1 MKIELLILLIFGF
14 LIANT
19 YYDNKLLEKIK
30 SWKKF
35 YKMAFYGFIGLCV
48 FLIIKKTPNKSYE
61 MLNHANQFI
70 KFMPIDRNAKNLFE
84 PFIDFTKNSFKNNPN
99 INNPNANYSI
109 NNFSSYNQSSGEKR
123 ILNSGKQSTKRSV
136 SETKKKFV
144 AAQQNWHCKKCQ
156 KQLPAWFEVDHVMK
170 LEYGGSN
177 SIDNLEALC
186 RDCHGQK
193 TAMENL

>member
-61 MLNHANQFI
+61 ILNHANQFI
-70 KFMPIDRNAKNLFE
+70 KFMPLDRNAKNLFE
-84 PFIDFTKNSFKNNPN
+84 PFIDFTKNSFKNNSN

-109 NNFSSYNQSSGEKR
+109 NNFSSYNQSGGEKR

-186 RDCHGQK
+186 RDCHGRK

>member
-1 MKIELLILLIFGF
+1 MKIELFIILLTGF
-14 LIANT
+14 FIANT
-19 YYDNKLLEKIK
+19 YYDNKLLDKIK

-35 YKMAFYGFIGLCV
+35 YKMAFYGFVGLCL

-61 MLNHANQFI
+61 LLNHANHFI
-70 KFMPIDRNAKNLFE
+70 KYMPIDKNAKSLVE
-84 PFIDFTKNSFKNNPN
+84 PFIDFTKHNFGSNNNSNYNSNPLNNYYKLN
-99 INNPNANYSI
+99 M
-109 NNFSSYNQSSGEKR
+109 SSGEKR

-144 AAQQNWHCKKCQ
+144 AAQQNWRCKKCQ

-186 RDCHGQK
+186 RDCHGRK
-193 TAMENL
+193 TAIENL

>member
-61 MLNHANQFI
+61 ILNHANQFI
-70 KFMPIDRNAKNLFE
+70 KFMPIDRNTKNLFE

-99 INNPNANYSI
+99 ISNPNANYSM
-109 NNFSSYNQSSGEKR
+109 NNYSNYNQSAGEKR
-123 ILNSGKQSTKRSV
+123 ILNSGKHSTKRSV

-144 AAQQNWHCKKCQ
+144 AAQQNWCCKKCQ

-186 RDCHGQK
+186 RDCHGRK

>member
-1 MKIELLILLIFGF
+1 MKIELLILIITGF

-30 SWKKF
+30 TWKKY
-35 YKMAFYGFIGLCV
+35 YKMAFYAFVGLCI
-48 FLIIKKTPNKSYE
+48 FLIIKKTPNKNYD
-61 MLNHANQFI
+61 LINNANQFI
-70 KFMPIDRNAKNLFE
+70 KYMPIDKNTKSLFE
-84 PFIDFTKNSFKNNPN
+84 PIIDFTKYNFQQNLQDNITGYNNTSF
-99 INNPNANYSI
+99 
-109 NNFSSYNQSSGEKR
+109 NNFNITGAEKR
-123 ILNSGKQSTKRSV
+123 IINSGKKSTKRSV

-144 AAQQNWHCKKCQ
+144 AAQQSWCCKKCQ

-177 SIDNLEALC
+177 AVDNLEALC
-186 RDCHGQK
+186 RECHGRK

>member
-1 MKIELLILLIFGF
+1 MKIELLILLITGF

-19 YYDNKLLEKIK
+19 YYDNKLFEKIK
-30 SWKKF
+30 TWKKY
-35 YKMAFYGFIGLCV
+35 YKMAFYGFVGLCL

-61 MLNHANQFI
+61 LLNHANQFI
-70 KFMPIDRNAKNLFE
+70 KFMPLDRNTKSIME
-84 PFIDFTKNSFKNNPN
+84 PFIDFTKFNFKQPNSDSPD
-99 INNPNANYSI
+99 
-109 NNFSSYNQSSGEKR
+109 SYNSSNFNSNRLEKR
-123 ILNSGKQSTKRSV
+123 ILNSGKVGTKRSV

-144 AAQQNWHCKKCQ
+144 AAQQNWCCKKCK

-177 SIDNLEALC
+177 AVENLEALC
-186 RDCHGQK
+186 RDCHGRK

>member
-1 MKIELLILLIFGF
+1 MKIELLILLITGF

-19 YYDNKLLEKIK
+19 YYDNKLLERIK

-35 YKMAFYGFIGLCV
+35 YKMAFYGFIGLCL

-61 MLNHANQFI
+61 LLSHANQFI
-70 KFMPIDRNAKNLFE
+70 KFMPLDKNTKNLFE
-84 PFIDFTKNSFKNNPN
+84 PFIDFTKSNFRSSIQNNPQD
-99 INNPNANYSI
+99 YT
-109 NNFSSYNQSSGEKR
+109 SSNDFYNLNMSRGEKR
-123 ILNSGKQSTKRSV
+123 ILNSGKQATKRSV

-144 AAQQNWHCKKCQ
+144 AAQQNWCCKKCQ

-177 SIDNLEALC
+177 AVDNLEALC
-186 RDCHGQK
+186 RDCHGRK

>member
-99 INNPNANYSI
+99 INNPNANYSM
-109 NNFSSYNQSSGEKR
+109 NNFSSYNQNGGEKR

-186 RDCHGQK
+186 RDCHGRK

>member
-1 MKIELLILLIFGF
+1 MKIELFIILLTGF
-14 LIANT
+14 FIANT
-19 YYDNKLLEKIK
+19 YYDNKLLDKIK

-35 YKMAFYGFIGLCV
+35 YKMAFYGFVGLCL

-61 MLNHANQFI
+61 LLNHANHFI
-70 KFMPIDRNAKNLFE
+70 KYMPIDKNAKSLVE
-84 PFIDFTKNSFKNNPN
+84 PFIDFTKHNFGSNNNCNYNSNPLNNYYKLN
-99 INNPNANYSI
+99 M
-109 NNFSSYNQSSGEKR
+109 SSGEKR

-144 AAQQNWHCKKCQ
+144 AAQQNWRCKKCQ

-186 RDCHGQK
+186 RDCHGRK
-193 TAMENL
+193 TAIENL

>member
-1 MKIELLILLIFGF
+1 MKIELLILLITGF

-19 YYDNKLLEKIK
+19 YYDNKLFEKIK
-30 SWKKF
+30 TWKKY
-35 YKMAFYGFIGLCV
+35 YKMAFYGFVGLCL

-61 MLNHANQFI
+61 LLNHANQFI
-70 KFMPIDRNAKNLFE
+70 KFMPLDRNTKSIME
-84 PFIDFTKNSFKNNPN
+84 PFIDFTKFNFKQPNSDSPD
-99 INNPNANYSI
+99 
-109 NNFSSYNQSSGEKR
+109 SYNSSNFNSNRLEKR
-123 ILNSGKQSTKRSV
+123 ILNSGKVGTKRSV

-144 AAQQNWHCKKCQ
+144 ASQQNWCCKKCK

-177 SIDNLEALC
+177 AVENLEALC
-186 RDCHGQK
+186 RDCHGRK

>member
-1 MKIELLILLIFGF
+1 MKIELFILLLTGF
-14 LIANT
+14 FIANT
-19 YYDNKLLEKIK
+19 YYDNKLLDKIK

-35 YKMAFYGFIGLCV
+35 YKMAFYGFVGLCL

-61 MLNHANQFI
+61 LLNHANQFI
-70 KFMPIDRNAKNLFE
+70 KYMPIDKNAKSFIE
-84 PFIDFTKNSFKNNPN
+84 PFIDFTKHNFGSNNNCNYNSHPLNDYYKLNMT
-99 INNPNANYSI
+99 A
-109 NNFSSYNQSSGEKR
+109 GEKR

-144 AAQQNWHCKKCQ
+144 AAQQNWTCKKCQ

-186 RDCHGQK
+186 RDCHGRK
-193 TAMENL
+193 TAIENL

>member
-1 MKIELLILLIFGF
+1 MKIELFILLLTGF
-14 LIANT
+14 FIANT
-19 YYDNKLLEKIK
+19 YYDNKLLDKIK

-35 YKMAFYGFIGLCV
+35 YKMAFYGFVGLCL

-61 MLNHANQFI
+61 LLNHANQFI
-70 KFMPIDRNAKNLFE
+70 KYMPIDKNAKNFIE
-84 PFIDFTKNSFKNNPN
+84 PFIDFTKHNFGSNNNCNYNSHPLNDYYKLNMTGG
-99 INNPNANYSI
+99 
-109 NNFSSYNQSSGEKR
+109 QKR

-144 AAQQNWHCKKCQ
+144 AAQQNWRCKKCQ

-186 RDCHGQK
+186 RDCHGRK
-193 TAMENL
+193 TAIENL

>member
-1 MKIELLILLIFGF
+1 MKLELLILLIFGF
-14 LIANT
+14 LIVNT

-30 SWKKF
+30 SWKKY
-35 YKMAFYGFIGLCV
+35 YKMMFYGFIGLCV

-61 MLNHANQFI
+61 LLNNANQFI
-70 KFMPIDRNAKNLFE
+70 KFMPIDKNARNLFE
-84 PFIDFTKNSFKNNPN
+84 PFIDFTKNNFKTNNIVQPDSYN
-99 INNPNANYSI
+99 INNNYLD
-109 NNFSSYNQSSGEKR
+109 NKQFAGEKK

-144 AAQQNWHCKKCQ
+144 ASQQNWCCKKCQ

-186 RDCHGQK
+186 RDCHGRK